1 MAAQGTINIVTSE
14 PTVTPREDLISVIR
28 HDTDDYR
35 PCIINAVK
43 EMLTMPYIKNTLKND
58 PEHER
63 AVANVLMKHGF
74 HKGELPRSIKK
85 KSNAL
90 KWFNEPEL
98 ASEVPNGTYIEQ
110 PLGRQASPD
119 FIVKVSDKFVLFIEC
134 KSSSEKTSPTYNSGG
149 VKEDYLY
156 VFCSK
161 KPNQTTIYKGSS
173 VITTEVL
180 TLIEDYIKEA
190 RERDE
195 VFNAKLKELD
205 YKHRGFCY
213 YTRPMI
219 NQKGGRTYSNY
230 FTHESRTE
238 VEEYALN
245 WVKEMCEL

>member
-1 MAAQGTINIVTSE
+1 MAAQGTTHLVTSE
-14 PTVTPREDLISVIR
+14 TTVTQREDLTDVIR
-28 HDTDDYR
+28 HDTVDYR
-35 PCIINAVK
+35 DCIINAVK
-43 EMLTMPYIKNTLKND
+43 EMMTMPYIKNSKND
-58 PEHER
+58 CEHER

-85 KSNAL
+85 KNNAL
-90 KWFNEPEL
+90 KWFKEPGL

-119 FIVKVSDKFVLFIEC
+119 LIVKVSDKFVLFIEC
-134 KSSSEKTSPTYNSGG
+134 KSSKYTFPKYNSGG
-149 VKEDYLY
+149 VKKDYLY
-156 VFCSK
+156 VFCSEK
-161 KPNQTTIYKGSS
+161 SNQTTIYKGSS

-195 VFNAKLKELD
+195 VFNSKLKELD
-205 YKHRGFCY
+205 FKHRGFCY

-219 NQKGGRTYSNY
+219 NQQGGKTYSNY
-230 FTHESRTE
+230 FTHESRRE

-245 WVKEMCEL
+245 WVKELCEL